1 MDSNLVGRTAFRR
14 LVWDYY
20 SVHARVLPWRVP
32 EQGGE
37 FSGYKI
43 LVSEVMLQQTQV
55 RRVIPKYQAF
65 LEQFPEVEALAKAP
79 LSEVLIA
86 WSGLGYNRRAKY
98 LHDAVKMLANVPEPW
113 SIDVLKSLK
122 GIGPNT
128 AAAVCVYTYNQPQI
142 FIETNIRSVYI
153 HYFFADQVA
162 VTDKAILSEVTTSLD
177 DDNPREWYWALMD
190 YGNHLKSITG
200 NTERRAKAYAKQSTF
215 IGSRRQLR
223 GLVIRELG
231 SGAQTL
237 RRLQTTAIDDRLE
250 GVLNDLVQEGLVAK
264 QGNNYSLA

>member
-162 VTDKAILSEVTTSLD
+162 VTDKAILSEVTTS
-177 DDNPREWYWALMD
+177 
-190 YGNHLKSITG
+190 
-200 NTERRAKAYAKQSTF
+200 RRAKAYAKQSTF